1 LRKVVIIAFAFLAL
15 LGCNDDDPK
24 PSISPL
30 QSDILIANQGNFG
43 WGEGTLSLYNPE
55 TKAIQNDVFKI
66 INDQSLGNVFQS
78 ITKINWLYYFVIN
91 NSGKIIITDSTYSL
105 IGAISELISPRYVYP
120 VTHTKAYVTDL
131 YAETI
136 SVVDLTINEVTKA
149 IPVNGWSEKGVK
161 KDSIFWFTAAES
173 NKIYGIDIRTDNVV
187 DSLDVGNS
195 PESIILDNSNRLWVL
210 CKGDEDMKPIL
221 MRFDSANEFVE
232 YQMELD
238 KTPTSLV
245 FDSLNDVIYYI
256 SGGVWSLKT
265 NDTIPNLVR
274 EGQNNTFYCADVDPK
289 NGDLYVS
296 DAVDFVSNSSIF
308 RFDKQGNLIDQFYAG
323 IISGDFFFQ

>member
-1 LRKVVIIAFAFLAL
+1 MRKVVIIAFAFLAL

-55 TKAIQNDVFKI
+55 TKAIQNDVFKT

-78 ITKINWLYYFVIN
+78 ITKINGLYYFVIN

-221 MRFDSANEFVE
+221 MRFD
-232 YQMELD
+232 
-238 KTPTSLV
+238 
-245 FDSLNDVIYYI
+245 
-256 SGGVWSLKT
+256 
-265 NDTIPNLVR
+265 
-274 EGQNNTFYCADVDPK
+274 
-289 NGDLYVS
+289 
-296 DAVDFVSNSSIF
+296 
-308 RFDKQGNLIDQFYAG
+308 
-323 IISGDFFFQ
+323 